1 MNWYLKVVRDIYA
14 NFSGRASRVEYWMFS
29 LMSVVIGTVLWVVE
43 NAVGLTSAP
52 DELGRSVGYLSS
64 IYGLILI
71 IPTLAVTFRRLHDVN
86 KTAWLLLIAPTCIG
100 LIPLCIWSIS
110 GGTQGDNDYGPSP
123 REIDGPAPA
132 AEDEAGKAESEET
145 DEEA

>member
-1 MNWYLKVVRDIYA
+1 MNWYLKVVRDNYA

-29 LMSVVIGTVLWVVE
+29 LMSVVIGTVLGIVETVV
-43 NAVGLTSAP
+43 GSP
-52 DELGRSVGYLSS
+52 GYLSL
-64 IYGLILI
+64 IYVLILI
-71 IPTLAVTFRRLHDVN
+71 IPSMAVTFRRLHDVN

-132 AEDEAGKAESEET
+132 AEGEAGKAESEET

>member
-1 MNWYLKVVRDIYA
+1 MNWYLKVVRDNYA

-29 LMSVVIGTVLWVVE
+29 LMSVVIGTVLGIVETVV
-43 NAVGLTSAP
+43 GSP
-52 DELGRSVGYLSS
+52 GYLSL
-64 IYGLILI
+64 IYVLILI
-71 IPTLAVTFRRLHDVN
+71 IPSMAVTFRRLHDVN
-86 KTAWLLLIAPTCIG
+86 KTAWLLLIAPTGIG

-123 REIDGPAPA
+123 REIDGPEPA
-132 AEDEAGKAESEET
+132 AEDETGQAESEET